1 MRKLY
6 FKIHTVQRNSSPIDS
21 NTHVKEY
28 QFSLSA
34 GRKCHKHSML
44 MYDNTI
50 LVKMAINDPKKS
62 AIILVFTLFL
72 CGWSRKLAPT
82 SQPIQRKTRKRES
95 LIGRLRFPALQALP
109 LVFTSSPYWLVM
121 MSIFVPGLS
130 LRFCDTR
137 SKRTLWR
144 TQAIEVNLVSF
155 VLFSC

>member
-1 MRKLY
+1 MADVNEIDAFTLNVITNDTKRQHCAS
-6 FKIHTVQRNSSPIDS
+6 FIKIHTVQRSSSPIDS

-50 LVKMAINDPKKS
+50 LVKVAINDPKKS

-82 SQPIQRKTRKRES
+82 SQSIRYKTEKKE
-95 LIGRLRFPALQALP
+95 
-109 LVFTSSPYWLVM
+109 
-121 MSIFVPGLS
+121 
-130 LRFCDTR
+130 
-137 SKRTLWR
+137 
-144 TQAIEVNLVSF
+144 NH
-155 VLFSC
+155 

>member
-28 QFSLSA
+28 PFSLSA

-82 SQPIQRKTRKRES
+82 SQ
-95 LIGRLRFPALQALP
+95 
-109 LVFTSSPYWLVM
+109 
-121 MSIFVPGLS
+121 
-130 LRFCDTR
+130 
-137 SKRTLWR
+137 
-144 TQAIEVNLVSF
+144 AIRCKNEKKENH
-155 VLFSC
+155 